1 MCRPSCCKPSNEGPG
16 IAAVAVIA
24 GAAVVYAKIG
34 HAVAEI
40 LHTVTV
46 VLTIVLLTAVAALAA
61 IVVTWATARLI
72 GRRRQ
77 VRQQAMPP
85 VVRQPITQAQNAPG
99 CLACGDSGIVIQAIG
114 PSHDQVSPCPVCQ
127 PVRRTG

>member
-1 MCRPSCCKPSNEGPG
+1 MCRPSCCKPSNEGTG
-16 IAAVAVIA
+16 IAAIAVIV
-24 GAAVVYAKIG
+24 GAAFAYAKIG
-34 HAVAEI
+34 HAVADI
-40 LHTVTV
+40 LHTATV
-46 VLTIVLLTAVAALAA
+46 VLTVLLLTAVAALAA
-61 IVVTWATARLI
+61 ILVTCATARII

-77 VRQQAMPP
+77 TRREAIPL

-114 PSHDQVSPCPVCQ
+114 PSHGQVSPCPVCQ